1 MRITMMGQCKGDE
14 SEQRCLQ
21 GKFNST
27 AAKRKIKCN
36 ETITTVPII
45 KKKKRFFTDIL
56 TTSSSR
62 STASAS
68 FYDTEVEAV

>member
-1 MRITMMGQCKGDE
+1 MMGQCKGDE

-36 ETITTVPII
+36 ETITTVPI
-45 KKKKRFFTDIL
+45 KKETL
-56 TTSSSR
+56 
-62 STASAS
+62 
-68 FYDTEVEAV
+68 FY